1 MEYTIDCLF
10 LRHLIESLAF
20 LRSKPPAKM
29 AHAAVLLPFL
39 LLHHLLLTTGAAA
52 PIIGLDSFLSQQ
64 FHKDPQAANDSL
76 LSLPSSLKT
85 SLGHPSTTQAPIPSS
100 LISLNLPIPITVHL
114 VGSTFSSSAPS
125 ILSSFITSTVSSDL
139 FHVITPF
146 PPSAHHLSISHSL
159 HLSASLSPSS
169 LADALSS
176 ALNSHLTSSPSPLRS
191 SLSAVPYSLIDQIIH
206 EDFEKEKPI
215 NSFHIYIIHLGSQP
229 KPYAYSYTPGD
240 SSPGYTKCLGSIW
253 TGKERYLWIDLGAG
267 PVDYGP
273 ALSGDGVLP
282 KGEFHPLAALHG
294 RPKSQKAMLSDLA
307 SLVWSAYQVLL
318 VPSLRIPV
326 PFENKLIVEFIHIHD
341 DRFSGVGLDW
351 KSVERTFMDEVN
363 DRGLLLGDQSLSFK
377 NYEVKL
383 SECSIC
389 SFAIARAT
397 TSYTSRY
404 LFDNYTLIV
413 SEYLDSKRLHQTI
426 LESVDEFRRVGKLPE
441 EDFGRVLPVYVF
453 DLDANT
459 ILLLDRYHQ
468 SVAFKDMVIAVRTKS
483 TQTVSDYSC
492 NGHHVF
498 TQTRELERPLVGS
511 ILQSMWGVS
520 PTHLVWSPRHNSSLV
535 DYTWSVGQTPFGPFS
550 EISSLSFVQKDAA
563 RRNFLLTSLNYSI
576 TSGIDVLESIAAH
589 GGDRKLLKQN
599 RHAEFLQRWNL
610 FRYKLDKSISA
621 MSHFNYEMALYYLR
635 SADHDL
641 YSIHSLVYQAS
652 QELEALL
659 ICFKDPPFPWT
670 SFLLSVGVFFALLY
684 AYAKRDKLFHNKR
697 KQF

>member
-1 MEYTIDCLF
+1 
-10 LRHLIESLAF
+10 
-20 LRSKPPAKM
+20 M
-29 AHAAVLLPFL
+29 ALTAAFL
-39 LLHHLLLTTGAAA
+39 LLFHLFLLVPNASSAA
-52 PIIGLDSFLSQQ
+52 PIIGLDSFLTQQ
-64 FHKDPQAANDSL
+64 FRRDPHAANDSFPY
-76 LSLPSSLKT
+76 LPSSLKT
-85 SLGHPSTTQAPIPSS
+85 PLSQPSAAHPPSLASLLSLDLPVPIA
-100 LISLNLPIPITVHL
+100 VHL
-114 VGSTFSSSAPS
+114 VGPTFASSSPS
-125 ILSSFITSTVSSDL
+125 LLSSFVSSAVSSDL

-146 PPSAHHLSISHSL
+146 SDSGHHLSVSHSL
-159 HLSASLSPSS
+159 HLSASLAPPSLS
-169 LADALSS
+169 AALSS
-176 ALNSHLTSSPSPLRS
+176 AISSHLASSPSPLRS
-191 SLSAVPYSLIDQIIH
+191 ALSAVPYSVIDQIIRK
-206 EDFEKEKPI
+206 EFEKEKPVS
-215 NSFHIYIIHLGSQP
+215 SFHIFIIHLGSQS

-240 SSPGYTKCLGSIW
+240 SSPGHTKCLGSIW
-253 TGKERYLWIDLGAG
+253 AGKDRYLWIDLGAG

-294 RPKSQKAMLSDLA
+294 RPKSQKALLSDLA

-326 PFENKLIVEFIHIHD
+326 PYENKLIVEFVHIHGD
-341 DRFSGVGLDW
+341 NVGSLGLDW
-351 KSVERTFMDEVN
+351 KSIERTFMDEVN
-363 DRGLLLGDQSLSFK
+363 NHELLLGDQSLSFK
-377 NYEVKL
+377 KYDVKL

-413 SEYLDSKRLHQTI
+413 SEYLDSKRLHQSI

-441 EDFGRVLPVYVF
+441 EEFGRILPVYVF
-453 DLDANT
+453 DLDVNT

-520 PTHLVWSPRHNSSLV
+520 PTHLVWSPRHNHSLV

-550 EISSLSFVQKDAA
+550 EVFSLSFVQKDAVK
-563 RRNFLLTSLNYSI
+563 RNMLLTSLNYSI
-576 TSGIDVLESIAAH
+576 SSGVDILESIGSH
-589 GGDRKLLKQN
+589 GGERKLLKRN
-599 RHAEFLQRWNL
+599 RHTEFLQRWNL
-610 FRYKLDKSISA
+610 FRYKLEKSISA
-621 MSHFNYEMALYYLR
+621 MSHFDYEMALYYLR
-635 SADHDL
+635 SSDHDL
-641 YSIHSLVYQAS
+641 YAIHTLVYQAS
-652 QELEALL
+652 QELEASLV
-659 ICFKDPPFPWT
+659 CFKDPPFPWL
-670 SFLLSVGVFFALLY
+670 SFVSSGVIFFALLY
-684 AYAKRDKLFHNKR
+684 AYAKRDKLFQNKR

>member
-1 MEYTIDCLF
+1 MP
-10 LRHLIESLAF
+10 SG
-20 LRSKPPAKM
+20 
-29 AHAAVLLPFL
+29 AVLLPIFL
-39 LLHHLLLTTGAAA
+39 RLFIIVTTVSDAA
-52 PIIGLDSFLSQQ
+52 PILGLDSFLTQQ
-64 FHKDPQAANDSL
+64 SRKDPQATNDSF
-76 LSLPSSLKT
+76 LSLPSSLKKPL
-85 SLGHPSTTQAPIPSS
+85 SHPSPHHPATPSS
-100 LISLNLPIPITVHL
+100 LLSLQLSVPITVHL
-114 VGSTFSSSAPS
+114 VGSTFSSSSPS
-125 ILSSFITSTVSSDL
+125 LLSSFIKSAVTSDL

-146 PPSAHHLSISHSL
+146 TSTSPATHHLSLLHSL
-159 HLSASLSPSS
+159 HLDVSLSPTS
-169 LADALSS
+169 LSNSLSTALK
-176 ALNSHLTSSPSPLRS
+176 SHLSNSPSPLRS
-191 SLSAVPYSLIDQIIH
+191 SLLSVPYSLVDQIIKQ
-206 EDFEKEKPI
+206 DFEKEKPI
-215 NSFHIYIIHLGSQP
+215 NSIHVYIIHLGSQS

-240 SSPGYTKCLGSIW
+240 PSPAFIKCLGSVW
-253 TGKERYLWIDLGAG
+253 TGKDRYLWIDLGAG

-294 RPKSQKAMLSDLA
+294 RPKSQKALLSDLA

-326 PFENKLIVEFIHIHD
+326 PFENSLIVEFVHIHASEAEGD
-341 DRFSGVGLDW
+341 NSGLDW
-351 KSVERTFMDEVN
+351 KSIERTFMDEVN
-363 DRGLLLGDQSLSFK
+363 DNGMLLGDQSLSFRK
-377 NYEVKL
+377 YDVKL

-389 SFAIARAT
+389 SFAISRAT

-426 LESVDEFRRVGKLPE
+426 SESMEEFRRIAKLPE

-453 DLDANT
+453 DLDVST

-498 TQTRELERPLVGS
+498 TQIRELERPLVGS

-520 PTHLVWSPRHNSSLV
+520 PTHLVWSPRHNSTLV

-563 RRNFLLTSLNYSI
+563 RRNVLLTSLNYSI
-576 TSGIDVLESIAAH
+576 TSAIDVLESIAAH
-589 GGDRKLLKQN
+589 GGDRKLLKRNQQT
-599 RHAEFLQRWNL
+599 EFRQRWNL
-610 FRYKLDKSISA
+610 FRYKLDKVISA
-621 MSHFNYEMALYYLR
+621 LSHFDFEMALYYLR
-635 SADHDL
+635 SSDHDL
-641 YSIHSLVYQAS
+641 YAIHSLVYLAS
-652 QELEALL
+652 QELEASLV
-659 ICFKDPPFPWT
+659 CFKDPPFPWT
-670 SFLLSVGVFFALLY
+670 SASMSAGVCFALIY
-684 AYAKRDKLFHNKR
+684 VYSKRDKLFQNKR

>member
-1 MEYTIDCLF
+1 MPQPRAT
-10 LRHLIESLAF
+10 
-20 LRSKPPAKM
+20 
-29 AHAAVLLPFL
+29 VLLPL
-39 LLHHLLLTTGAAA
+39 LLLLFLIPAGAA
-52 PIIGLDSFLSQQ
+52 PIIGLDSFLTQQ
-64 FHKDPQAANDSL
+64 FRKDPHATNDSFL
-76 LSLPSSLKT
+76 FLPSSLKT
-85 SLGHPSTTQAPIPSS
+85 PLSHASPARPPIASS
-100 LISLNLPIPITVHL
+100 LLSLNLPIPITLHL
-114 VGSTFSSSAPS
+114 VGPTFSSSAPS
-125 ILSSFITSTVSSDL
+125 LLSSFLSSAVSSDL

-146 PPSAHHLSISHSL
+146 SSSGHHLSLSHSL
-159 HLSASLSPSS
+159 HLSASLSPPS
-169 LADALSS
+169 LSTSLTS
-176 ALNSHLTSSPSPLRS
+176 ALNSHLASAPSSLRS
-191 SLSAVPYSLIDQIIH
+191 PLSAVPYSLIDEIIRQ
-206 EDFEKEKPI
+206 DFEKEKPI

-240 SSPGYTKCLGSIW
+240 SSPGFTKCLGSIW
-253 TGKERYLWIDLGAG
+253 TGNDRYLWIDLGAG

-294 RPKSQKAMLSDLA
+294 RPKSQKALLSDLA

-326 PFENKLIVEFIHIHD
+326 PFEDKLIVEFIHIHGD
-341 DRFSGVGLDW
+341 GGSFGLDW
-351 KSVERTFMDEVN
+351 KSIERTFMDEVN

-377 NYEVKL
+377 KYEVKF
-383 SECSIC
+383 SECPIC
-389 SFAIARAT
+389 SFTIARAT

-413 SEYLDSKRLHQTI
+413 SEYLDSKQLHQTI

-441 EDFGRVLPVYVF
+441 EEFGRVLPVYVF
-453 DLDANT
+453 DLEVNT

-563 RRNFLLTSLNYSI
+563 RRNVLLTSLNYSI

-599 RHAEFLQRWNL
+599 RHYEFIQRWNL

-621 MSHFNYEMALYYLR
+621 MSHFDYEMALYYLR
-635 SADHDL
+635 SSDHDL
-641 YSIHSLVYQAS
+641 YAIHTLVYHAS
-652 QELEALL
+652 QELEASLV
-659 ICFKDPPFPWT
+659 CFRDPPLPWT
-670 SFLLSVGVFFALLY
+670 SLLLSGGAFFALLY
-684 AYAKRDKLFHNKR
+684 VYAKREKLFRSKR